1 MLFVYSLNMRTT
13 AFAVVLSVF
22 FAFLPP
28 ASDAAGVPVKDF
40 AFKDP
45 IDAVSV
51 ELPTASARGTLQAYA
66 NGKWTDTEVIEPD
79 NEQDPRLRES
89 NLVIFPTG
97 VTAVRISGIEGSVTL
112 HPIRVPRVPVQY
124 DVAAR
129 GRVEAPFILSRGE
142 WGADESLRV
151 RRTTSSSSSTSSS
164 RSSASSSVPPPT
176 TDNGNDAA
184 NDREQ
189 TCLDAQRNFPG
200 DFRTSGRKVMAN
212 DNGEPLLWPQEYSP
226 SIKLIA
232 VHHTAGKVSGDTRSG
247 AERMRAI
254 YQYHAVSRGWGD
266 IGYHYVIDE
275 GGQVYEGRAG
285 GDYVIAGH
293 AYCNNTGTIG
303 VALMGNF
310 EVEEPTQAQMKSLQ
324 KLIAYLG
331 DKYHID
337 PNGTTVYHGKT
348 LPTVVGHR
356 DLLSTTCPG
365 YYAYAVL
372 DQVRRNAAS
381 GNVDAS
387 IRFPAPPRR
396 ASSSSVRPRT
406 GPTPPRSSEFL
417 TPLGST
423 ELSGRPGGELT
434 FTVRMQAGNKPL
446 AQRASIG
453 ALVKSDPSMAVWE
466 EGDAHLRLR
475 DKVLVPSFIRAGEF
489 KTVRFR
495 VKLPAKEGTYSLT
508 LAGMTYRLTAGG
520 RRTRE
525 PATINTNRRISRA
538 TPVIMTD
545 TSDGI
550 TKRTSSSAGSSRSS
564 HPANTAARTPASNPT
579 IRIRLGYQAD
589 TQNASIAVPDG
600 SVANG
605 AAAGSEVFVRANG
618 DACEAWMGGALRA
631 SGVIRIDPGAGIS
644 TIASW
649 NRPMNKFRGVLE
661 CRILDKQLV
670 LINELPLEDY
680 MAGLG
685 EEPDTEPYEKQRA
698 FAAAARTY
706 AAWYLSADN
715 RKFPGMPYDGS
726 DAPSQ
731 FQKYS
736 GYAFE
741 TANPNWV
748 KAVKNTAGLVL
759 KYNGSLI
766 KPPYFSSDDG
776 RTRSPAEAG
785 LGANFPFAS
794 VFQSKP
800 DPWCNGMKLAGHGVG
815 MSGCGAEGQANEGKT
830 AEEILQ
836 YYYPGTVLKDY

>member
-1 MLFVYSLNMRTT
+1 MRRFVYSFAMRTT
-13 AFAVVLSVF
+13 AFAVAFTLLSS
-22 FAFLPP
+22 FLPP
-28 ASDAAGVPVKDF
+28 DTHAAAVPVKDF

-51 ELPTASARGTLQAYA
+51 ELPSTTTRGTLQAYA
-66 NGKWTDTEVIEPD
+66 HGAWTDAEVIEPD

-89 NLVIFPTG
+89 NLIIFPTG
-97 VTAVRISGIEGSVTL
+97 VTAVRVSGIAGPVTL
-112 HPIRVPRVPVQY
+112 HPIRVPRIPVQY
-124 DVAAR
+124 DVVAR
-129 GRVEAPFILSRGE
+129 GRVEAPFILSRSE
-142 WGADESLRV
+142 WGADESLRL
-151 RRTTSSSSSTSSS
+151 RHTAASSSSSSPS
-164 RSSASSSVPPPT
+164 RSSSSAPPPA
-176 TDNGNDAA
+176 TDNANDAVSG
-184 NDREQ
+184 REQ
-189 TCLDAQRNFPG
+189 DCLDAQRHYPG
-200 DFRTSGRKVMAN
+200 DFHTSGKKIATN
-212 DNGEPLLWPQEYSP
+212 ADGAALLWPQEYSP

-232 VHHTAGKVSGDTRSG
+232 VHHTAGKVSGDMRSG

-266 IGYHYVIDE
+266 IGYHYMIDDQ
-275 GGQVYEGRAG
+275 GQVYEGRAG

-293 AYCNNTGTIG
+293 AYCNNTRTVGI
-303 VALMGNF
+303 ALMGNF

-331 DKYHID
+331 NKYDID
-337 PNGTTVYHGKT
+337 LNGTTVFHGKT
-348 LPTVVGHR
+348 LPTIVGHR

-365 YYAYAVL
+365 YYAYGVL

-387 IRFPAPPRR
+387 VRFPPPRSS
-396 ASSSSVRPRT
+396 ASSSSSRPRT
-406 GPTPPRSSEFL
+406 ASAPPRTSEFL

-423 ELSGRPGGELT
+423 ELGGRPGGELT
-434 FTVRMQAGNKPL
+434 FTVRIQAGSKPL
-446 AQRASIG
+446 AQRSSIG
-453 ALVKSDPSMAVWE
+453 PLLKSHPAMAVWE
-466 EGDAHLRLR
+466 EGDTHMRLR

-495 VKLPAKEGTYSLT
+495 VKLPPQDGTYTLT

-525 PATINTNRRISRA
+525 PTSINTNRPISRA

-545 TSDGI
+545 TSDVLVS
-550 TKRTSSSAGSSRSS
+550 RSSSSAGSSRSS
-564 HPANTAARTPASNPT
+564 RPANTAARTPASNPL
-579 IRIRLGYQAD
+579 IRIRLGYQTD
-589 TQNASIAVPDG
+589 TQNASITVPDG
-600 SVANG
+600 TTVNG
-605 AAAGSEVFVRANG
+605 AAVSGDVFVRANG
-618 DACEAWMGGALRA
+618 DACELWLGGKLQA
-631 SGVIRIDPGAGIS
+631 SGIIRIDPGTGIA
-644 TIASW
+644 TVASW
-649 NRPMNKFRGVLE
+649 DRAMNKFRGILE

-698 FAAAARTY
+698 FAVAARTY
-706 AAWYLSADN
+706 AAWYLSPDN

-741 TANPNWV
+741 TAHVDWV

-759 KYNGSLI
+759 KYNGSHCQMAGRAG
-766 KPPYFSSDDG
+766 SDDG

-785 LGANFPFAS
+785 LGANFPFAAI
-794 VFQSKP
+794 FQSKP
-800 DPWCNGMKLAGHGVG
+800 DPWCAGMKLAGHGVG

-836 YYYPGTVLKDY
+836 YYYPGTVLKDN